1 MSTAAEAWNDPTRP
15 GAGLLVTAGARVLC
29 RTVGTTALVV
39 LQDVALDAEADPT
52 GRLLAVTNVRRIAA
66 HLGISKDTAARALA
80 RLADVGLL
88 ARQDDK
94 RSAAG
99 EFVPSVYELHFD
111 PGAGISLATPPP
123 CPSSPCPLPDD
134 ARALLPPMT
143 EIAVSDDDRPER
155 AQPRPRSGSRTAR
168 LGQRALFEL
177 SDASERQ

>member
-1 MSTAAEAWNDPTRP
+1 VNDPTRP
-15 GAGLLVTAGARVLC
+15 GAGLLVTAAARALC

-39 LQDVALDAEADPT
+39 LQDVALDGEVDPT

-66 HLGISKDTAARALA
+66 HLGITKDTAARALT
-80 RLADVGLL
+80 RLADVALL

-99 EFVPSVYELHFD
+99 EFVPSVYELHLG
-111 PGAGISLATPPP
+111 PEAGIYLASPAP

-134 ARALLPPMT
+134 VRAPLPPVT
-143 EIAVSDDDRPER
+143 DIAVSDDDRPER

-168 LGQRALFEL
+168 LGQRGLFEL
-177 SDASERQ
+177 NDASEHQ